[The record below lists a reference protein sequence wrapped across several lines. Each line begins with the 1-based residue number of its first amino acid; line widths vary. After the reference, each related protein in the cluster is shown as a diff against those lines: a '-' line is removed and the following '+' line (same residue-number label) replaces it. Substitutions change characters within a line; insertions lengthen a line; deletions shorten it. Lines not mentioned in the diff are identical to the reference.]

1 MSGPSSSPRLP
12 ALRYYPDFR
21 LLWIAEILAGIGS
34 EMQLIAVNWH
44 VFALLRGQV
53 FTINLLGQ
61 PVDLSAEALGLGSL
75 GLVRIIPIVILA
87 LLGGILADTQ
97 DRRKVLIG
105 TQIASGLLA
114 AILAGLTLGGQD
126 SIPAIYLL
134 TASGAAISAFAGP
147 ARQATVPNLVGEKH
161 LSNAISLNTLQW
173 QITAVVGPAVA
184 GLLVARFDVGIV
196 YLVSA
201 VLLSIPVVLL
211 FMMRFRGHVAERDAG
226 LGWQALLEGVRYTY
240 HERIIWGTM
249 LLDFFATFFA
259 SARTMLPIVATSML
273 GLGPEGYGLLATA
286 QPVGALLAGAVL
298 ALRREID
305 RQGVV
310 LLISVVV
317 YGVAT
322 ALFGLSTTF
331 FLSYFFFALTGA
343 GDTVSTVIRGTIRQ
357 LRTPDRLRGRMTSV
371 NMIFFTGGPQL
382 GELEAGLVAAAFGAP
397 AAIVSGGILTV
408 LLTGWIAWK
417 YPRLREYT
425 RLTMQEQPA
434 QAAVAAAD
442 R

>member
-1 MSGPSSSPRLP
+1 MSVSTSSPRLP

-21 LLWIAEILAGIGS
+21 LLWIAGILAGIGS

-53 FTINLLGQ
+53 FSVSLFGQTI
-61 PVDLSAEALGLGSL
+61 DLSAEALGLGSL
-75 GLVRIIPIVILA
+75 GLVRIVPIVILA

-114 AILAGLTLGGQD
+114 AVLAGLTLAGQD
-126 SIPAIYLL
+126 SISAIYLL
-134 TASGAAISAFAGP
+134 TAAGAAISAFAGP

-173 QITAVVGPAVA
+173 QITAVVGPAIA
-184 GLLVARFDVGIV
+184 GVLVASFDVGIV
-196 YLVSA
+196 YMVSA
-201 VLLSIPVVLL
+201 ALLSIPVILL

-226 LGWQALLEGVRYTY
+226 LGWQALLEGVRFTY
-240 HERIIWGTM
+240 RERIIWGTM
-249 LLDFFATFFA
+249 LLDFFATFFS

-273 GLGPEGYGLLATA
+273 GLGADGYGLLATA

-298 ALRREID
+298 TLRREID
-305 RQGVV
+305 RQGLV
-310 LLISVVV
+310 LLVSVAV

-331 FLSYFFFALTGA
+331 FLSYIFYALTGA

-371 NMIFFTGGPQL
+371 NMVFFTGGPQL

-397 AAIVSGGILTV
+397 VAIVTGGLATV

-417 YPRLREYT
+417 YPRLREYMRFT
-425 RLTMQEQPA
+425 LQEPSSQPA
-434 QAAVAAAD
+434 AAAAD